1 MSRSEC
7 WAEGECFNLFRW
19 TWKSTSFTRRFM
31 VSLTKVFKNHNW
43 HFLKTNPFTFWKS
56 IQFSFKNCESA
67 RLGSSLFL
75 NDSFSQSDF
84 RKRLTVVNKEKL
96 LVENFYTEDFYQDTF
111 SLRRFWVIEIP
122 IRVLIASFFHSKGP
136 FFKLL
141 PVHKKM
147 NSVHQ
152 IEDQSKI
159 FLQYLIENWLLNSL
173 SHIHQAVCLWLIAL
187 LNILKSIEKHLN
199 LN

>member
-1 MSRSEC
+1 MPQN
-7 WAEGECFNLFRW
+7 AELNGKVLICFDELEKLLHSHNHLWFNVLKNPSWQIKESIVYFR
-19 TWKSTSFTRRFM
+19 
-31 VSLTKVFKNHNW
+31 LI
-43 HFLKTNPFTFWKS
+43 FWNS

-122 IRVLIASFFHSKGP
+122 IRVLIASFFSQQRP
-136 FFKLL
+136 IF
-141 PVHKKM
+141 
-147 NSVHQ
+147 Q
-152 IEDQSKI
+152 ITYSP
-159 FLQYLIENWLLNSL
+159 
-173 SHIHQAVCLWLIAL
+173 
-187 LNILKSIEKHLN
+187 
-199 LN
+199 